1 MCAGEDV
8 VEASG
13 KMAVLDRLLLKLKG
27 RGHRVTLF
35 SQFKMQLDL
44 LEDYCIMRG
53 FRCVRLAASASAVS
67 RQPQ

>member
-53 FRCVRLAASASAVS
+53 FRHAFPASQSSYIA
-67 RQPQ
+67 